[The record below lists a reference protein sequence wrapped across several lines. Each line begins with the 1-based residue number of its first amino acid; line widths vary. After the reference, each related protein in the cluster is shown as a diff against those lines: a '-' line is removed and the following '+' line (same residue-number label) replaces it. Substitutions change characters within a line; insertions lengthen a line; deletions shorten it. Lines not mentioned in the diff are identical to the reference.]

1 MSKETRL
8 MKNTMIIAIGNVCTK
23 CISFFMLPLYT
34 SILSTAE
41 YGTVDMI
48 NVIISLSVIILTF
61 QLEQAVFRYLVEARN
76 ESEKQKEYIT
86 SAMIFSIMVS
96 LVCVIVLFVFF
107 QIINYQYTIYV
118 VGTILLNVLSS
129 FLLQISR
136 GVDNTVVYSIGSFI
150 NGSLN
155 VVLNVVFIAF
165 LGWKIEGMLLAALI
179 AHMASSCYLGVKI
192 KIWTF
197 LQFKMF
203 KMSSLKKLL
212 KYSFPLIPNTLCWW
226 IINGSDRVVI
236 NTFIGVAAN
245 GIYSVAYKFPTVFS
259 MITNVF
265 HTSWTESAAEN
276 VDSNDNEIFVQR
288 IMSKTIRIYSS
299 ANIGIIAVMPF
310 IFPVLVSE
318 AFQEAYLYVP
328 LLMTGALFHSVA
340 NLYGSL
346 YTALKKTKEIA
357 KTTLLAAILNLG
369 INIVFAKYIGIYAS
383 AISTVL
389 AYAIITI
396 VRHKGIL
403 HDIKISHDKK
413 YLIIECT
420 IYIVVFGVYYF
431 GNMVLKMC
439 VLGFLVPYCVVQNK
453 EIVKDTFIL
462 LKKWRTR

>member
-1 MSKETRL
+1 MSRESKL
-8 MKNTMIIAIGNVCTK
+8 FKNTMIIAIGNICTK
-23 CISFFMLPLYT
+23 CVSFFMLPLYT

-76 ESEKQKEYIT
+76 DCEKQKEYIS
-86 SAMIFSIMVS
+86 SAMIFTIIVN
-96 LVCVIVLFVFF
+96 LICVLILFVFF
-107 QIINYQYTIYV
+107 QIINYQYTFYV
-118 VGTILLNVLSS
+118 LGTIVLNVLSS

-155 VVLNVVFIAF
+155 VILNVLFIAF
-165 LGWKIEGMLLAALI
+165 LGWKVEGMLLAALI
-179 AHMASSCYLGVKI
+179 AHIASSCYLGVKI

-203 KMSSLKKLL
+203 KTSSLKKLL
-212 KYSFPLIPNTLCWW
+212 KYSIPLIPNTLCWW

-236 NTFIGVAAN
+236 NAFIGVAAN
-245 GIYSVAYKFPTVFS
+245 GIYSVSYKFPSIFS
-259 MITNVF
+259 MITNIF
-265 HTSWTESAAEN
+265 HMSWTESAAEN
-276 VDSNDNEIFVQR
+276 IDCSDNEVFVQR
-288 IMSKTIRIYSS
+288 IMNKTIRIYSS

-310 IFPVLVSE
+310 IFPMLVSE
-318 AFQEAYLYVP
+318 SFQEAYLYVP
-328 LLMTGALFHSVA
+328 LLMTGALFHSIA

-357 KTTLLAAILNLG
+357 KTTLLAAIINFG
-369 INIVFAKYIGIYAS
+369 INIIFAKYIGIYAS
-383 AISTVL
+383 AISTVI

-396 VRHKGIL
+396 VRHRGIL
-403 HDIKISHDKK
+403 HDIKITHDKK
-413 YLIIECT
+413 YLIRECA
-420 IYIVVFGVYYF
+420 IYLMVFGVYYF

-439 VLGFLVPYCVVQNK
+439 VLGFIVPYCLAQNK
-453 EIVKDTFIL
+453 EIVKEAFIL